1 MPPCAFQDLCY
12 LDQVTPAA
20 GIIKP
25 DHIAEVSIHLE
36 DFPTVKVFV
45 DGAPQNSW
53 CEDTRDKEAV
63 LVVKVQASYN
73 TNETKTHRIRV
84 RHCCSS
90 QTAQLGTRPNG
101 SGQIQGNLLR
111 RADYQHL
118 SSSYDMVN
126 HLRNLHS
133 P

>member
-1 MPPCAFQDLCY
+1 VPPCAFQDLCY

-25 DHIAEVSIHLE
+25 DHTAEVSIHLE
-36 DFPTVKVFV
+36 DFPTMEVFV

-53 CEDTRDKEAV
+53 CEDTRDKEAM
-63 LVVKVQASYN
+63 LLVKVRASYN
-73 TNETKTHRIRV
+73 TNETKNHRIRV